1 MDSTHGRRLKI
12 EWISDTGGN
21 NLHRNVI
28 FHENGAREFVDA
40 LLLIWST
47 MEAEEWSNLMWYL
60 PL

>member
-1 MDSTHGRRLKI
+1 LKI
-12 EWISDTGGN
+12 EWISDTSGN

-28 FHENGAREFVDA
+28 FHENGAREFVDD